1 MKRSTMGLL
10 AVLLCGSVAG
20 TSALAQP
27 PHGMPGPDGHP
38 PMMHGGMQDE
48 YGHDAHH
55 GGSWRSS
62 LTSEQK
68 SEISM
73 SHLRMQ
79 QRQAMTEAKIGV
91 KEAEIAALI
100 ASDEG
105 NDDELQAG
113 VDELVEL
120 KKELLLSKYQHLREV
135 RQLLTPKQRIS
146 FDLWV
151 LAGKFKDYHR

>member
-1 MKRSTMGLL
+1 MKRSTKGLF
-10 AVLLCGSVAG
+10 AALLCGSVAG
-20 TSALAQP
+20 APALAQP

-38 PMMHGGMQDE
+38 PMMGGM
-48 YGHDAHH
+48 HDDHGRGGHH
-55 GGSWRSS
+55 GGSWRAT

-68 SEISM
+68 SEITM

-79 QRQAMTEAKIGV
+79 QRQSMAEAQIRV

-100 ASDEG
+100 ASDES
-105 NDDELQAG
+105 DDAELEART
-113 VDELVEL
+113 DELVAL
-120 KKELLLSKYQHLREV
+120 KKEVALSKYQHLREV
-135 RQLLTPKQRIS
+135 RQLLTPQQRIS